1 MSASRNLVLAWH
13 GTRHPDGQVI
23 PELVRRRVENL
34 LPGTRVVN
42 GWVDLLEPE
51 LSDVLAQTGDATVVP
66 CFLAAG
72 YHVRHDIPEAAE
84 ASGHHVGVTR
94 HIGGLLVDA
103 VIERLAEAG
112 GPGDAVVLAAAGSK
126 RPNAL
131 AEIDAV
137 AAELEERLGVPV
149 VPGNVYMAR
158 PSVADAVARLRTE
171 GYRDVSVAS
180 YLLSHGLWS
189 ERIAGLGVRIA
200 EPIGDH
206 PLIPQVI
213 ARLAAPRGATV
224 GSLAA

>member
-1 MSASRNLVLAWH
+1 MSDTLVLAWH
-13 GTRHPDGQVI
+13 GTRHPEGETI
-23 PELVRRRVENL
+23 PELVRRRVAGL

-42 GWVDLLEPE
+42 GWVDLHETTLA
-51 LSDVLAQTGDATVVP
+51 DVLAGLGDATVVP

-72 YHVRHDIPEAAE
+72 YHVQYDIPEAAA
-84 ASGHHVGVTR
+84 ASGHRVEVTR
-94 HIGGLLVDA
+94 HIGGLLTDA

-158 PSVADAVARLRTE
+158 PSVADAVARLRAE
-171 GYRDVSVAS
+171 GHRDVAVAT
-180 YLLSHGLWS
+180 YLLSHGLWAD
-189 ERIAGLGVRIA
+189 RIAGLGVRVA
-200 EPIGDH
+200 EPFGDH
-206 PLIPQVI
+206 PLVAQVV
-213 ARLAAPRGATV
+213 ARLAAARPALAR
-224 GSLAA
+224 LAA